1 MGKLPKANKE
11 LGQHFLKDK
20 SVIQKIM
27 DDAPE
32 EFDAIVEVGPGPGV
46 LTTPLNDFDRPI
58 YLIEMDARFEE
69 MLQLSNVKEI
79 FFQDAMLFDWDKF
92 LEDKGLK
99 SKKIWLVSNLPY
111 NVSSQLFAGFC
122 RVSEITAMTLMYQKE
137 VGEKTVLRA
146 GVKNQMNSLLMLSSA
161 FFESRSITKVS
172 PGAFLPPPKVDSIVV
187 GYKRKE
193 PLVPLSDFKEYEA
206 FLRKLFSFK
215 RKQIGTV
222 LKSWPR
228 GKELAIKIE
237 ESGFDLRTRAEAL
250 SEKDVLRFYTLYRA
264 LP

>member
-1 MGKLPKANKE
+1 MGKLPKANKD

-20 SVIQKIM
+20 TVIQKIM

-32 EFDAIVEVGPGPGV
+32 DFDAIVEVGPGPGV
-46 LTTPLNDFDRPI
+46 LTTPLNDFERPL

-69 MLQLSNVKEI
+69 MLQLSNVEEI
-79 FFQDAMLFDWDKF
+79 FFQDAMQFEWDKF
-92 LEDKGLK
+92 LQDKDLK
-99 SKKIWLVSNLPY
+99 GKKIWLVSNLPY

-122 RVSEITAMTLMYQKE
+122 RVPEITAMTLMYQKE
-137 VGEKTVLRA
+137 VGEKTVLRE

-161 FFESRSITKVS
+161 FFDAKSITKVS

-193 PLVPLSDFKEYEA
+193 PLVPLSNFKTYEA

-215 RKQIGTV
+215 RKQIGSV
-222 LKSWPR
+222 LRSWPE
-228 GKELAIKIE
+228 GKELAQKLE
-237 ESGFDLRTRAEAL
+237 ENGFDLRTRAEAL
-250 SEKDVLRFYTLYRA
+250 SQDQVMDLYLWYCA
-264 LP
+264 